1 MFGPQNQTDSGT
13 GKSTL
18 GNELN
23 TNLNSIIKKTGLITV
38 DGVASTPDQSGLD
51 RLIDKLFITVPS
63 SEPLHNYALANAL
76 KIMIALRPDQK
87 QAMVDELAMRYWKE
101 ADRDPRHRPLMAELI
116 RNAGLSDDVGAALD
130 KLAAQNPQDAALN
143 AQHDAGGNQ
152 TTLSA
157 GDQVRGISLPSIF
170 PDREAFDAALGV
182 LNPYLNSPA
191 NSPDHHGNF
200 SIETVKTLSQMPLD
214 DPRWADNSIFGEPVD
229 VEQRQTI
236 KDAAT
241 TVLLPK
247 NAAALSEIVGADG
260 IFKDD
265 NVKAWRANYANH
277 AKQADGKIDS
287 FSQGGIG
294 DCFLLSV
301 VNAVAKTPEG
311 RQQIRNSIS
320 KNESNGTYSIQL
332 AGDPNKTVFT
342 VTQAEI
348 DAAHAKGTSSSGD
361 ADMIAFEL
369 GIEKY
374 KQLHGATIA
383 DGGIPADIIKLITG
397 REGITTS
404 SAESSMKSIVD
415 AEADGD
421 GFAMTLACGVTLDGK
436 PVAFGDS
443 ASVGGHAFAV
453 TSIDKTTQIATVE
466 NPWDTSK
473 PYKISVKDLA
483 SFGYLDYLPPP
494 DGATAAATAKTDA
507 QESAKSAAK
516 WDAEAHAQAAI
527 AAGPNVS
534 GDRSLAAAAAAHVAA
549 VKAAEASDKAQRAAA
564 VPGAGP
570 EAAAAAKAAAASAAS
585 AKSADAAAKAA
596 SKKAALEDEN
606 ARS

>member
-1 MFGPQNQTDSGT
+1 
-13 GKSTL
+13 
-18 GNELN
+18 
-23 TNLNSIIKKTGLITV
+23 
-38 DGVASTPDQSGLD
+38 
-51 RLIDKLFITVPS
+51 
-63 SEPLHNYALANAL
+63 
-76 KIMIALRPDQK
+76 
-87 QAMVDELAMRYWKE
+87 
-101 ADRDPRHRPLMAELI
+101 
-116 RNAGLSDDVGAALD
+116 
-130 KLAAQNPQDAALN
+130 
-143 AQHDAGGNQ
+143 
-152 TTLSA
+152 
-157 GDQVRGISLPSIF
+157 
-170 PDREAFDAALGV
+170 
-182 LNPYLNSPA
+182 
-191 NSPDHHGNF
+191 
-200 SIETVKTLSQMPLD
+200 MPLN
-214 DPRWADNSIFGEPVD
+214 DPRWEDNSIFGEPV
-229 VEQRQTI
+229 ETGQRQAI

-247 NAAALSEIVGADG
+247 NAAVLSEIVGADG
-260 IFKDD
+260 MFKDD

-294 DCFLLSV
+294 DCFLLSA

-311 RQQIRNSIS
+311 RQQITNSIS

-348 DAAHAKGTSSSGD
+348 DAAHAKGASSSGD

-374 KQLHGATIA
+374 VQLHGATTKN
-383 DGGIPADIIKLITG
+383 GGYPTDIIKLITG
-397 REGITTS
+397 RNEAITTT
-404 SAESSMKSIVD
+404 SAEKSMTSIAD
-415 AEADGD
+415 AEADSD
-421 GFAMTLACGVTLDGK
+421 GFAMTLCCGVTRDGK
-436 PVAFGDS
+436 PVANGDP
-443 ASVGGHAFAV
+443 ASVGRHAFAV

-483 SFGYLDYLPPP
+483 SFGELNYLPSPG
-494 DGATAAATAKTDA
+494 GATAAATAKTDA
-507 QESAKSAAK
+507 QEGAKSAALS
-516 WDAEAHAQAAI
+516 DTEAHAQAAI

-534 GDRSLAAAAAAHVAA
+534 GDRSLTAAAAAHVAA

-596 SKKAALEDEN
+596 SKKAALED
-606 ARS
+606 